1 MMPPE
6 RLEQIARIVEGAGLN
21 AQTVD
26 MLREAF
32 PDIHLT
38 HCMDDD
44 IGVIEPARRAAGF
57 NIYLVD
63 GSEHCMRFTTEM
75 DAATGMVLAEVDEE
89 QDD

>member
-6 RLEQIARIVEGAGLN
+6 RLEQITRIVEGAGLD

-26 MLREAF
+26 ALREAF
-32 PDIHLT
+32 PYMHLT

-44 IGVIEPARRAAGF
+44 IGIMEPARRAARF

-63 GSEHCMRFTTEM
+63 GGGHCMRFTTAIG
-75 DAATGMVLAEVDEE
+75 AATGMVLAELDEE